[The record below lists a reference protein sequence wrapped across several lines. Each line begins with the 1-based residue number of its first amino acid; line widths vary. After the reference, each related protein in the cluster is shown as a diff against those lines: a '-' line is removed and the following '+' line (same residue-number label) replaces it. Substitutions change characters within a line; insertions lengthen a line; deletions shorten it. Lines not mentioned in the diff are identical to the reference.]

1 MLVNMSAEPGSTIGR
16 HIDNMSINIRLADL
30 NWHIDGDSASMS
42 TDSQQTCRPS
52 LRAIMLAWNFAFCHA
67 QTSQANILHLD
78 QKAAKCTTCKWL
90 YGKF

>member
-42 TDSQQTCRPS
+42 TVSQQTCRPS
-52 LRAIMLAWNFAFCHA
+52 LRA
-67 QTSQANILHLD
+67 
-78 QKAAKCTTCKWL
+78 
-90 YGKF
+90 